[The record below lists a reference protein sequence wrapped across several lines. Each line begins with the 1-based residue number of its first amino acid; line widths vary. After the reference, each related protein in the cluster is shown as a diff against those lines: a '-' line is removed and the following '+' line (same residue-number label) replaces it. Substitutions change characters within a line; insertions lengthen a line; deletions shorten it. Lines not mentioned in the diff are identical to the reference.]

1 MDRRHT
7 FTVAGL
13 LLLITLLSARPTDG
27 RTVSDSP
34 VMPLLGALSSPKTT
48 AFHACLFPRLNEFVG
63 SVRHLKSIYETYPK
77 RRFTGPEK
85 QIMKYIKN
93 IHKRSPDSSDSGI
106 ESSISGKKCTK
117 AEWRLE
123 MGKNDF
129 KNDKTLQAFMDT
141 LDTLLPLAY
150 YMAYHIAQEIR
161 PLVPAVFLDRTYS
174 NRPLAEAVAK
184 DYEDRME
191 AYKKA
196 LIFIKDGKK
205 FEAANSLATSLK
217 ITHNKLVPPFD
228 NYCDTRR
235 MYHFLTAE
243 PYVEVD
249 IEKRFI
255 GLLLY
260 YLNGVEDYPFIYSNS
275 PLDS

>member
-150 YMAYHIAQEIR
+150 HMANHIAEEIR
-161 PLVPAVFLDRTYS
+161 LSLTPVNFLRRSFS
-174 NRPLAEAVAK
+174 NRPLAEAVAEG
-184 DYEDRME
+184 YEDRME
-191 AYKKA
+191 EYKNA

-217 ITHNKLVPPFD
+217 IMNNKLVPPFD
-228 NYCDTRR
+228 KYCDTKG
-235 MYHFLTAE
+235 MFHFLRAE
-243 PYVEVD
+243 PYSQVD

-260 YLNGVEDYPFIYSNS
+260 YLNGVERLPIY
-275 PLDS
+275 L